1 MAVAVVVAVAS
12 WSLMVGLRAAAVG
25 AVVVGGG
32 LFLGEK
38 SRSAAKDLPR
48 QVIFPPRCLDTS
60 VRKRRVGERR

>member
-32 LFLGEK
+32 LFLGKKVE
-38 SRSAAKDLPR
+38 A
-48 QVIFPPRCLDTS
+48 Q
-60 VRKRRVGERR
+60 RKT